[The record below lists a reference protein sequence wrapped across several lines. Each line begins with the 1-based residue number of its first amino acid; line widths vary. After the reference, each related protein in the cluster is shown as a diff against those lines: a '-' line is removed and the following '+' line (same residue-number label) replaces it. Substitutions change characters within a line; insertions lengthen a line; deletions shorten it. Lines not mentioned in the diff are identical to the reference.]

1 MTLKWLLVADPESVV
16 VDGNEGLVFALAF
29 EAIGRDP
36 HEYVRTRQQQP
47 WTKTKSLVKSRGLGA
62 TATQHAPLHRRD
74 RTVLAVK
81 EFFENDELVQRY
93 SKKISQFVSGSENVV
108 KVSFTELIQ
117 RLVDASVK
125 NGGRIATQCVDLD
138 LRALWFSDKYY
149 GTGLFPNGPVGFK
162 VSPKIREWNSLKF
175 VCTRRW
181 FTSTRLNQKMLQRY
195 PQMIDA
201 SLEGLVMT
209 IREDLSFRQSHRPQ
223 DDVDLLIEVLDH
235 VYSANV
241 SKQDFWDLLNMSHD
255 FYDNKPA
262 TFFSPGGT
270 RLCTVGVSAQDS
282 LKN

>member
-1 MTLKWLLVADPESVV
+1 MTLRCLLVADPESVV
-16 VDGNEGLVFALAF
+16 VDGNEGLVFAVAF

-36 HEYVRTRQQQP
+36 HEYVVR
-47 WTKTKSLVKSRGLGA
+47 TKSKA
-62 TATQHAPLHRRD
+62 TALSKALSHAPLHRRD

-81 EFFENDELVQRY
+81 EFFENEELVQKY
-93 SKKISQFVSGSENVV
+93 SKKISQFVMGSDDIH
-108 KVSFTELIQ
+108 KVSFVELVQ
-117 RLVDASVK
+117 RLVDAAVK

-138 LRALWFSDKYY
+138 LRAFWFRDRYY

-162 VSPKIREWNSLKF
+162 VSPKIRDWNTIKF

-181 FTSTRLNQKMLQRY
+181 FTSPRLNQKMLQRY

-209 IREDLSFRQSHRPQ
+209 IRGDLSFRQSHRPQ

-235 VYSANV
+235 VYSSGV
-241 SKQDFWDLLNMSHD
+241 SKQDFWDLLNMCHD

-262 TFFSPGGT
+262 TMFSPGGT
-270 RLCTVGVSAQDS
+270 RLCTVGVSAQES
-282 LKN
+282 SKN